1 MSTEFI
7 LLSALFLAIPVTAKT
22 VTSFQIRELL
32 DALKRRERDIDA
44 LYNKLDGLEQE
55 REVIVRAVLQV
66 DEQRRWSRTRRDLMA
81 EELQRARHR
90 SRPRRAV
97 RIVEDDFV
105 PDTPPSWEPPAGLDL
120 PAEAAQPSAAAAEA
134 AA

>member
-7 LLSALFLAIPVTAKT
+7 LLSALFLAVPVTAKT

-105 PDTPPSWEPPAGLDL
+105 PETPPSWEPPPGVDL
-120 PAEAAQPSAAAAEA
+120 SPESAKPSTAAAEA